1 MEWKSSR
8 MAEVIKLL
16 TNGFRNM
23 IRIPLRIIHL
33 ADAKRRSRKASN
45 RLTDTAKPLRLNLA
59 SVDELMT
66 LWSNKSDTS
75 GEAVTSG
82 DGLERALIY
91 RIQHETEQAN
101 RNNVT
106 RTEAYRAIYFRCP
119 ELHWALLAHV
129 VSRNGG
135 WNMTDLKGEL
145 LPRLI
150 SEQQRGMIFEML
162 ERANALIFH
171 DAYPQ
176 LLLYEAG
183 KKAGRD
189 WSSLLPAFGVSRFM
203 MPVWSKFRQR
213 GESALLTTALI
224 VNEQNFI
231 EGRVVQHEYYR
242 QHVLDKLVF
251 QLQTPLQTNE
261 VIMPYGAQMAGEL
274 KLAGLILEDF
284 SKLHERIEFGKRLY
298 AILFGVPEVRE
309 GVLSFVRAVHH
320 SGSRADYAPHLF
332 TKQAIRKYKEA
343 DYVQKV
349 TGCRLNRGAK
359 PIYSPELSEA
369 WGDMPMKAVQPGDW
383 FTDVR
388 EVQTFLQALPLPKVF
403 ELTNEHCLNINK
415 LELAVLTAQKI
426 GIKQRNK

>member
-33 ADAKRRSRKASN
+33 ADAKRRSRRASN
-45 RLTDTAKPLRLNLA
+45 RLTDTAKPLRLNMV

-75 GEAVTSG
+75 GEAVKSG

-145 LPRLI
+145 IPRLI

-231 EGRVVQHEYYR
+231 EGRIVQAR
-242 QHVLDKLVF
+242 
-251 QLQTPLQTNE
+251 
-261 VIMPYGAQMAGEL
+261 
-274 KLAGLILEDF
+274 IL
-284 SKLHERIEFGKRLY
+284 S
-298 AILFGVPEVRE
+298 A
-309 GVLSFVRAVHH
+309 A
-320 SGSRADYAPHLF
+320 
-332 TKQAIRKYKEA
+332 
-343 DYVQKV
+343 
-349 TGCRLNRGAK
+349 C
-359 PIYSPELSEA
+359 
-369 WGDMPMKAVQPGDW
+369 
-383 FTDVR
+383 
-388 EVQTFLQALPLPKVF
+388 
-403 ELTNEHCLNINK
+403 
-415 LELAVLTAQKI
+415 I
-426 GIKQRNK
+426 G

>member
-1 MEWKSSR
+1 M
-8 MAEVIKLL
+8 
-16 TNGFRNM
+16 
-23 IRIPLRIIHL
+23 
-33 ADAKRRSRKASN
+33 
-45 RLTDTAKPLRLNLA
+45 A
-59 SVDELMT
+59 SVEELMVV
-66 LWSNKSDTS
+66 WSVKSDAS
-75 GEAVTSG
+75 GVAPVKSG
-82 DGLERALIY
+82 DDLERALIY

-119 ELHWALLAHV
+119 ELHWALLAHI
-129 VSRNGG
+129 VSRNCG

-145 LPRLI
+145 IPRLL
-150 SEQQRGMIFEML
+150 SEQQREMIFEML

-203 MPVWSKFRQR
+203 LPVWSKFRQR

-224 VNEQNFI
+224 VNEQNVI
-231 EGRVVQHEYYR
+231 EGRIIQDEYYR
-242 QHVLDKLVF
+242 QHVLDKLIF
-251 QLQTPLQTNE
+251 QLQTSLQTNE

-284 SKLHERIEFGKRLY
+284 SKLHERIEFGKSLY

-309 GVLSFVRAVHH
+309 GVLSFVKAVHH

-332 TKQAIRKYKEA
+332 TKQAIRKNNEA
-343 DYVQKV
+343 AYVQKV

-359 PIYSPELSEA
+359 PIYSPVLYEA

-383 FTDVR
+383 FSDVR
-388 EVQTFLQALPLPKVF
+388 EVQTFLQALPFPKVF
-403 ELTNEHCLNINK
+403 EITNEHCLNINK
-415 LELAVLTAQKI
+415 MELAVLTAQKI
-426 GIKQRNK
+426 GINQRNK